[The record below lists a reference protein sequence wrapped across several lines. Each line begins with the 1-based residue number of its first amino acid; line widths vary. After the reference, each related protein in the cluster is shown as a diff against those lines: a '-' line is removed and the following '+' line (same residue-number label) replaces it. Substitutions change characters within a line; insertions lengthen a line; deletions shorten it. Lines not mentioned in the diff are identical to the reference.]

1 MLKISRRTILQGM
14 GAAVGLPFL
23 EAMLP
28 LRLGASIVSAGKDP
42 IRMGFVMFPNGAN
55 MEAWMP
61 AATGPL
67 ALSETLAPLKNVKD
81 HVLVLSGLMH
91 DKAAAHGDGPGDHAR
106 ANAVFLTG
114 AHPVKTE
121 GKDIRAGVSIDQF
134 AAQQIGEETRI
145 PSLELGLEKGGNSG
159 NCDSGY
165 SCAYTSSIS
174 WRTPTSPMGKEVNP
188 RAVFEKIFGDPGNA
202 NAKRHAQARLKEQKS
217 VLDAVSGEAKSL
229 KSKLGTA
236 DKDKLDDYLEGVRA
250 IEKQIQADERN
261 AGKMPIPPANFNV
274 PDKPPK
280 DVLEHCRIMM
290 DLMILGFQTNST
302 RIITLSLA
310 NEGSNRTF
318 PALGINEGHH
328 TISHHAKNKD
338 KQDQIKKIDKFYA
351 EQLAYMLEKM
361 AKVKESGGATLLDN
375 VMIVYGSA
383 NGDGD
388 RHNHD
393 NLPFLVAGGGGKS
406 IRTGQHVKLQ
416 QRVPVCNLFL
426 SMMDRMGVKADQFGD
441 STGRVSL

>member
-1 MLKISRRTILQGM
+1 MLKISRRTVLQGM

-28 LRLGASIVSAGKDP
+28 LRLNASVAAGKDP

-55 MEAWMP
+55 MEAWTP

-81 HVLVLSGLMH
+81 HILVLSGLMH
-91 DKAAAHGDGPGDHAR
+91 DKASAHGDGPGDHAR

-145 PSLELGLEKGGNSG
+145 PSMELGLEKGGNSG

-174 WRTPTSPMGKEVNP
+174 WRSPTAPMGKEVNP

-217 VLDAVSGEAKSL
+217 VLDAVSSEAKSL

-261 AGKMPIPPANFNV
+261 AGKMPIPPANFSV

-280 DVLEHCRIMM
+280 DTQEHCRIMM
-290 DLMILGFQTNST
+290 DLMILAFQTNST
-302 RIITLSLA
+302 RIVSFSLA

-318 PALGINEGHH
+318 PNLGISEGHH

-338 KQDQIKKIDKFYA
+338 KQDQIKKIDRFYA
-351 EQLAYMLEKM
+351 EQLAWMLEKM
-361 AKVKESGGATLLDN
+361 AKVKEGGGTTLLDN

-393 NLPFLVAGGGGKS
+393 NLPFLIAGGGGKS
-406 IRTGQHVKLQ
+406 IRSGQHVKLQ

-441 STGRVSL
+441 STGRLAV